1 MHITIVSVV
10 AIVFMMVIL
19 LHKNPFANPGD
30 ELIKKCIAAVII
42 MVSLV
47 LYAVLYE
54 KIIVLPEHRM
64 DLRPVRAPA
73 PLAPVAGNRRKILF
87 KN

>member
-1 MHITIVSVV
+1 MSKHKLSKRMHITIVSVV

-54 KIIVLPEHRM
+54 KIIVLPAE
-64 DLRPVRAPA
+64 LY
-73 PLAPVAGNRRKILF
+73 
-87 KN
+87 